1 MNEHQN
7 PVAMSS
13 IQIRNMKN
21 KAAIDLQCKLNGKL
35 IAALLFIL
43 YSNLIFQPIHWD

>member
-1 MNEHQN
+1 MSL
-7 PVAMSS
+7 AMSS
-13 IQIRNMKN
+13 NRTTLRNKD

-43 YSNLIFQPIHWD
+43 YSSLI